1 MPGGGEVER
10 AEGKRVN
17 AILPLSKFKAGL
29 GNTSSREEV
38 ISMTDAMLGSNKDTN
53 RTLEEELKASLVDG
67 KLPCAVAFKIAGK
80 LGVTPRQVGD
90 TANKLNIKIVSCQ
103 LGCFP

>member
-1 MPGGGEVER
+1 MER

-38 ISMTDAMLGSNKDTN
+38 ISMTEAMLSSNKDTN
-53 RTLEEELKASLVDG
+53 QTLEEELKASLVDG
-67 KLPCAVAFKIAGK
+67 RLPCAVAFKIARK
-80 LGVTPRQVGD
+80 LRVTPRQVGD
-90 TANKLNIKIVSCQ
+90 TANKLNIKIASFQ